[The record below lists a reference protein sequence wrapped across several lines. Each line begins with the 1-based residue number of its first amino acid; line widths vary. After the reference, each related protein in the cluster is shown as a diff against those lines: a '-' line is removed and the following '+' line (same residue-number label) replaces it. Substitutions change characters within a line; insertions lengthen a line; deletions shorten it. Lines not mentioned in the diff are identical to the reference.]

1 MGLLPKPRPFS
12 SGEAARP
19 GMLGEPLS
27 AHLAC
32 HLPTGP
38 ESCFTTPQLTV
49 HVLDTLR
56 GAVRSQ
62 GWDLRHRGGRGESMP
77 TILKSNQEQ
86 G

>member
-1 MGLLPKPRPFS
+1 MGLLPKPHLLS

-19 GMLGEPLS
+19 GILGKPLS

-38 ESCFTTPQLTV
+38 ESCLSTPQLTV
-49 HVLDTLR
+49 HVPDTMR
-56 GAVRSQ
+56 GAVKSQ
-62 GWDLRHRGGRGESMP
+62 GWDLRHIGGREGLMP
-77 TILKSNQEQ
+77 TILKSNREQ